1 MDVRFQNNSLSVS
14 YQNKNFQLHP
24 IWLRERLPGEEFFD
38 VDTHQRLYEPS
49 SIDLDLQ
56 ISSAALSDH
65 LLNIEF
71 NDGVKGS
78 VRSRYGQKTARSYS
92 TAETPSNRLLRSVR
106 RTYSMRMAELMN
118 STTDRMTK
126 VLSQRH
132 LHLARSMAETMP
144 LLGWSET
151 TRFSPMTSR
160 CHLTLIWLAT

>member
-1 MDVRFQNNSLSVS
+1 MWVIRI
-14 YQNKNFQLHP
+14 KNFQLHP

-78 VRSRYGQKTARSYS
+78 YNMNDLLLEMDDEKNKRKTI
-92 TAETPSNRLLRSVR
+92 LRIFL
-106 RTYSMRMAELMN
+106 EIN
-118 STTDRMTK
+118 
-126 VLSQRH
+126 
-132 LHLARSMAETMP
+132 
-144 LLGWSET
+144 
-151 TRFSPMTSR
+151 FS
-160 CHLTLIWLAT
+160 

>member
-78 VRSRYGQKTARSYS
+78 YNMSKVLTSGGNDEIRGCTRNIGKK
-92 TAETPSNRLLRSVR
+92 
-106 RTYSMRMAELMN
+106 
-118 STTDRMTK
+118 TDRARRQK
-126 VLSQRH
+126 RSLIILS
-132 LHLARSMAETMP
+132 A
-144 LLGWSET
+144 
-151 TRFSPMTSR
+151 
-160 CHLTLIWLAT
+160 